1 MLGSTLL
8 GRTLAWHGTSD
19 PPGGWAYS
27 VDDLDIA
34 ELEWSRDEGLVR
46 AESDSGVWRV
56 RPFGGFLLRCVVSD
70 AEEEPRLVY
79 AGSVGRGLM
88 ESREGRRFV
97 LFSQAS
103 FREGPWLG
111 IDDAEGTGVLRMRTR
126 FRPGP
131 WMEVAVTP
139 DPTYARHVAG
149 LLVLWGALRILE
161 SRRPWLRWAVA
172 ATSERNTQRVLDE
185 LVASVA
191 F

>member
-1 MLGSTLL
+1 L
-8 GRTLAWHGTSD
+8 
-19 PPGGWAYS
+19 
-27 VDDLDIA
+27 DDLNLA

-46 AESDSGVWRV
+46 AESDDGVWRV

-70 AEEEPRLVY
+70 AGEQPRMVY

-88 ESREGRRFV
+88 ESQGGRRFV
-97 LFSQAS
+97 LFSQAG
-103 FREGPWLG
+103 FREGAWVG
-111 IDDAEGTGVLRMRTR
+111 IDDAEGTGVLRVRAR
-126 FRPGP
+126 FGPGV
-131 WMEVAVTP
+131 WSEVAVTP
-139 DPTYARHVAG
+139 DRTYGRYVG
-149 LLVLWGALRILE
+149 ELLVLWGALRILE